1 MLGVMSNIETGVI
14 AQSFPDRESYTVY
27 SNESGLNLEGCMS
40 VVGGLFAPFFGF
52 KTHARLSVGTPV
64 LILMTSPALI
74 LSCIPG
80 EPANEKAGDVARTT
94 TGPADISDLGSDDS
108 TVDHISHRVPKDL
121 LEGEYMIGNA
131 LQIGVKF
138 LTHLVKMHAGERAK
152 VECFLMNDLVRVV
165 SGAYRHLSDFGEY
178 QIYNDGGRLNVRQDG
193 TSYEHEAAGLV
204 SDKDPRV
211 KGAAAGTLPTDPIA
225 STGRWRFSQFVGY
238 LGDFIHMFVTDPGA
252 ALGELAQERSGKF
265 HAHVNQDGSLI
276 VQSLAD
282 IVLERV
288 VRITVPVELKAPD
301 DPTGDK
307 LSGFPAPDPTFMDTW
322 ELDRTRPWTLAYH
335 IRDYA
340 RWLNSYH
347 SYARYLQQNKDWQVK
362 SEASS
367 PAGEYSCKEVS
378 KEAAIAGDAR
388 VPRVTYSCIRILRD
402 GSQVLLD
409 GYGGSIMQA
418 GGTTTVSSPV
428 DIRLE
433 AGRDIVLTAGRNIFG
448 KARRNVELVAVT
460 GALIGKACTRLA
472 LWCERGTIL
481 LKTLM
486 TGGDADTQDP
496 PAHRFFNNRL
506 GVIIDAPNSDVLMSS
521 GRQMTVEGVG
531 KDLLEKQ
538 PGVRVQTSQGNIEVA
553 TGADGAVRL
562 RAKTFSMQVETVLM
576 ICTKALSFM
585 APYINF
591 GDAMVKSAG
600 KIICRT
606 FIARRIDGETIS
618 HKPEMKLGRS
628 QHTNHVYYNPGI
640 DAKMPDKPDDI
651 TAEEKEKAPP
661 AIPKGQAVAAGARC
675 DYLAPTEYPK
685 EPLPQSLTQQIA
697 TVSNPH
703 PSGATFE
710 DWTFAQDA
718 AKGDPQAAFKLP
730 YPGQQGKMEKYA
742 SVADLYKPATGTPDT
757 FKPKPTEPPSVA
769 DASFKSWKA
778 PTT

>member
-1 MLGVMSNIETGVI
+1 MSSIETGI
-14 AQSFPDRESYTVY
+14 ISQSFPDRETYTVL
-27 SNESGLNLEGCMS
+27 SNGSGLKLEGCMS

-52 KTHARLSVGTPV
+52 KTHARLAVGTPV
-64 LILMTSPALI
+64 VILMTSPALI
-74 LSCIPG
+74 LSCLPG
-80 EPANEKAGDVARTT
+80 EPADEKAGNVARTT
-94 TGPADISDLGSDDS
+94 TGPANVSDLGSDD
-108 TVDHISHRVPKDL
+108 TAVDHIHSRVPKDL
-121 LEGEYMIGNA
+121 LEGEYMIRNA
-131 LQIGVKF
+131 LQVGVTF
-138 LTHLVKMHAGERAK
+138 LTHLVKMQAGERAK

-204 SDKDPRV
+204 TDKDPRV
-211 KGAAAGTLPTDPIA
+211 KGAAAGALPAGPVA
-225 STGRWRFSQFVGY
+225 STGRWRFSKFVGY

-252 ALGELAQERSGKF
+252 ALGELAQERAGKF

-288 VRITVPVELKAPD
+288 VRITVPVELKEPD

-322 ELDRTRPWTLAYH
+322 VLDRTRPWTLAYH

-347 SYARYLQQNKDWQVK
+347 SYARFLQQNKDWKVK
-362 SEASS
+362 SEATS
-367 PAGEYSCKEVS
+367 PVGEYSCKEAS
-378 KEAAIAGDAR
+378 KEAAIAGAAR

-418 GGTTTVSSPV
+418 GGTTTVSSPI

-433 AGRDIVLTAGRNIFG
+433 AGRDIVMTAGRSFHV
-448 KARRNVELVAVT
+448 KARRNIELVAVT

-486 TGGDADTQDP
+486 TGGAADTQDP
-496 PAHRFFNNRL
+496 PTHRFFNDRI
-506 GVIIDAPNSDVLMSS
+506 GVIIDAPKADVLMSS
-521 GRQMTVEGVG
+521 GRQMIVEGVG
-531 KDLLEKQ
+531 KDLLDKQ
-538 PGVRVQTSQGNIEVA
+538 PGVRVQTSQGNIELA
-553 TGADGAVRL
+553 TGDKGAVRV
-562 RAKTFSMQVETVLM
+562 RTNSFSVQVETMLL
-576 ICTKALSFM
+576 ICTKSLGFLS
-585 APYINF
+585 PYINF
-591 GDAMVKSAG
+591 GDMLVKAAG
-600 KIICRT
+600 KLVATRL
-606 FIARRIDGETIS
+606 IARSLEGESIA
-618 HKPEMKLGRS
+618 HKPEIKLGRS
-628 QHTNHVYYNPGI
+628 PHTNHVYFNPGI
-640 DAKMPDKPDDI
+640 DASMPDKPADLV
-651 TAEEKEKAPP
+651 AEEKEKAPP
-661 AIPKGQAVAAGARC
+661 AIPNGQAMAAGARC

-697 TVSNPH
+697 TASTPH
-703 PSGATFE
+703 PSGATFT
-710 DWTFAQDA
+710 DWLFAQDS
-718 AKGDPQAAFKLP
+718 AKGDPQAAFALP

-742 SVADLYKPATGTPDT
+742 SVADLYNPAAGTPDT
-757 FKPKPTEPPSVA
+757 FKPKPTEPPSVT
-769 DASFKSWKA
+769 DASFKAW
-778 PTT
+778 TTPST